1 MIALSSTGLPRSSP
15 RCCAAALDG
24 DLELDDPRRS
34 SSGTWFGSM
43 AAWSKSSR
51 RRTSTSARSASRAAA
66 TSVKASASARKSE
79 RASSVTTRT
88 RSVSSPA
95 WVLASHQARYA
106 ATVSGRRPASSS
118 AATSAGAAPA
128 QVYGRVPVSRRWHAG
143 TSLEC
148 TSTPPRCATRRRD
161 ARPCRLAGDRRA
173 LRAPVVARDPAGG
186 GGQHGRSPTGRRG
199 APARGGQP
207 LSQGL
212 LVLLMLGFAAH
223 AGLAAGPGGR

>member
-1 MIALSSTGLPRSSP
+1 
-15 RCCAAALDG
+15 
-24 DLELDDPRRS
+24 
-34 SSGTWFGSM
+34 M

-118 AATSAGAAPA
+118 AATSAGAGTRASLWTRPGFAAVARGHLARVHVDAA
-128 QVYGRVPVSRRWHAG
+128 QMRDETTGTLGRVGWLA
-143 TSLEC
+143 TAALYALLSLL
-148 TSTPPRCATRRRD
+148 AI
-161 ARPCRLAGDRRA
+161 RLAVEGSTGGHRPDAEGA
-173 LRAPVVARDPAGG
+173 LQLVAE
-186 GGQHGRSPTGRRG
+186 
-199 APARGGQP
+199 QP

-223 AGLAAGPGGR
+223 RSGGWPRRSVTANTQVTVPRGS